1 MMQKILLLLLIT
13 NCWVTTANAKNV
25 RTVPTMVKNVTLGID
40 EEYDR
45 YKKRGDDF
53 FVQGDYANA
62 LKQYR
67 NCLEVPNFENDT
79 YAKGRIALATK
90 LSNLRDNASKLIS
103 SGKGE
108 EAIGALKQI
117 LVENPNEPITKGML
131 ADFWTDKATKLYAQK
146 NYIEAK
152 KNYQEALQYVNKADL
167 IQVQIQ
173 NCDEFIKAQQRNEV
187 AAQNVVE
194 KPKDKGLEP
203 VPNPVNISKPQETK
217 EKTPLEAKKE
227 GVKKETT
234 PAVTLK
240 PMASP
245 KRRIVPKVLTAL
257 VGLGA
262 GGYAYLLNNQYQT
275 KLSNLNSI
283 SQTTDPDGDNV
294 ILNQTAFNQWET
306 AYKDVKN
313 FQSNKTTMY
322 ACLGIAGAA
331 AITEII
337 LLATK
342 PKAKKQTGFKLNS
355 NNQNIGLAL
364 QYRF

>member
-1 MMQKILLLLLIT
+1 MMQKILLSLVITSCLIT
-13 NCWVTTANAKNV
+13 PVFSKNV
-25 RTVPTMVKNVTLGID
+25 RTASIFVKEVTWTID

-53 FVQGDYANA
+53 FAQGDYANA

-79 YAKGRIALATK
+79 YVKGRIALVTK
-90 LSNLRDNASKLIS
+90 LSTLRENASKLLN

-108 EAIGALKQI
+108 EAVEALKQI
-117 LVENPNEPITKGML
+117 LVENPNEPIAKGML
-131 ADFWTDKATKLYAQK
+131 AEFWTDKATKLYAQK
-146 NYIEAK
+146 NYVEAK
-152 KNYQEALQYVNKADL
+152 KNYQVALQYVTKPDL

-173 NCDEFIKAQQRNEV
+173 NCDEFIKAQQRSETFV
-187 AAQNVVE
+187 QNAVE
-194 KPKDKGLEP
+194 KPKEAAP
-203 VPNPVNISKPQETK
+203 VQNPVNIAKTQEKPSLETSKNK
-217 EKTPLEAKKE
+217 
-227 GVKKETT
+227 VKKETT
-234 PAVTLK
+234 PPMTLK
-240 PMASP
+240 STSSP

-275 KLSNLNSI
+275 KLNKLNSI

-337 LLATK
+337 LLETK
-342 PKAKKQTGFKLNS
+342 PKTKKQTGLKLNPS
-355 NNQNIGLAL
+355 NQTIGLAL